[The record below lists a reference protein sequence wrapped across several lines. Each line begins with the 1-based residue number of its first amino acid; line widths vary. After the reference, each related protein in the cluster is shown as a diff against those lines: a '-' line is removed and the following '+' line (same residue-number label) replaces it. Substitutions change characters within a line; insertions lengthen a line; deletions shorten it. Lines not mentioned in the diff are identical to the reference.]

1 MKKDIV
7 QMKDGKI
14 QITTIDERWYA
25 RQAVNKITGLPEYDY
40 IPSVTWIA
48 GYYPKGIAFYKWL
61 ANTGWDEAE
70 AIKSAAGDKGSRV
83 HQATEIID
91 QGETI
96 DIGAQFIDS
105 KTDMRAELT
114 VEEVDC
120 ILSFCKWL
128 DEAKPVLLASEMTV
142 FGNGHAGT
150 LDRIYKISNQ
160 VYIVDIKTSQSIWEE
175 HILQVS
181 AYSHSDIDY
190 KYMGLTEADWQARK
204 LAILQL
210 GYRKNKAGFKFTEI
224 PDKYDLFKTAK
235 LIWTNENSGLKPKQK
250 DYPLVLLS
258 EFRKKAKEEIAKGE

>member
-1 MKKDIV
+1 
-7 QMKDGKI
+7 MKDGKI

-91 QGETI
+91 CGGTI
-96 DIGAQFIDS
+96 NIGAQFIDR
-105 KTDMRAELT
+105 KTDMLADLT
-114 VEEVDC
+114 IEEVDC
-120 ILSFCKWL
+120 ILSFCRWL
-128 DEAKPVLLASEMTV
+128 DETKPVLLASEMTV
-142 FGNGHAGT
+142 FGDGHAGT
-150 LDRIYKISNQ
+150 LDRIYKINNQ
-160 VYIVDIKTSQSIWEE
+160 VHIVDIKTSQTIWEE

-181 AYSHSDIDY
+181 AYSHSDLDY
-190 KYMGLTEADWQARK
+190 KGIGLTEAEWQARK

-210 GYRKNKAGFKFTEI
+210 GYRKNKAGFKYTEI
-224 PDKYDLFKTAK
+224 PDKYDMFKTAMS
-235 LIWTNENSGLKPKQK
+235 IWKNENSGSKPKQK
-250 DYPLVLLS
+250 DYPLVLAS
-258 EFRKKAKEEIAKGE
+258 EFRKNAIMEPAHATGE